1 MKKPRIRAIG
11 LGKRLQEIRSRAGVA
26 GKDVAAH
33 VYRDPSSISRI
44 EDGLIPVSEPIL
56 EGYMEM
62 CGVTDPHERAD
73 LMTIRRDAAQAGW
86 WDGYKSDVASSL
98 MDRAWIESKA
108 ESIRA
113 VDVTYLPGLL
123 QTPAYAKAVMQT
135 IDHGFPESDVA
146 RWLEL
151 RMTRQHV
158 ITRHQPVQFQGVIDA
173 YLFRRVAGSSEV
185 MREQLD
191 YLIQASTRPNVELRV
206 LPGGA
211 FHGVAGAFE
220 IFDLQDPYPEV
231 AYVAT
236 PAGDL
241 CVEGDDVERLTQR
254 YDRLLNV
261 ALDVTASRE
270 LIIAERDK
278 L

>member
-1 MKKPRIRAIG
+1 MKKPRIRAIW
-11 LGKRLQEIRSRAGVA
+11 LGKKLQELRSRAGVA

-44 EDGLIPVSEPIL
+44 EDGLIPVSEAIL

-73 LMTIRRDAAQAGW
+73 LMVIRRDAAQSGW

-108 ESIRA
+108 ESIRT
-113 VDVTYLPGLL
+113 VEVTCLPGLL
-123 QTPAYAKAVMQT
+123 QTPAYAQAVMRT
-135 IDHGFPESDVA
+135 IDYGFPEADLA

-158 ITRHQPVQFQGVIDA
+158 ITRHQPVQFQVLIDE
-173 YLFRRVAGSSEV
+173 YVLKRVAGGTDV
-185 MREQLD
+185 MREQLN
-191 YLIQASTRPNVELRV
+191 YLAEAGSKSNIEIRV
-206 LPGGA
+206 LPGGV
-211 FHGVAGAFE
+211 FHEVTGAFE

-241 CVEGDDVERLTQR
+241 CVEGDDVEKLTQR
-254 YDRLLNV
+254 YDRLLDA
-261 ALDVTASRE
+261 ALDPVASKE